1 VHLRYNFH
9 HPPLT
14 ARDYTAIEHQVG
26 RLRHVHGHLSPTGRP
41 SYIVQVAF
49 QLTLQ
54 LRKFSRTLDM
64 LESPSVLR
72 IHVSDD
78 MRDWWS
84 NEVARAH
91 ARAEK
96 AALKKELGEGS

>member
-1 VHLRYNFH
+1 
-9 HPPLT
+9 
-14 ARDYTAIEHQVG
+14 
-26 RLRHVHGHLSPTGRP
+26 
-41 SYIVQVAF
+41 
-49 QLTLQ
+49 
-54 LRKFSRTLDM
+54 M